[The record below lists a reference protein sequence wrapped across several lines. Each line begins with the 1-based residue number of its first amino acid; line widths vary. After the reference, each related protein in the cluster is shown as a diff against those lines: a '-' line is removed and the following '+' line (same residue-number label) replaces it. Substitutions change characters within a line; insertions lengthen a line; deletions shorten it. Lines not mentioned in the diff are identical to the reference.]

1 MVYIKINN
9 DENKTYQINS
19 YMRQIQKKL
28 DGNIA
33 NDVMMDISSASLN
46 ELSELSGLAVTAIT
60 VSKDTQVLSD
70 IQNIEGKVTQ
80 LSEQLVADD
89 HLTITLRIEFDI

>member
-9 DENKTYQINS
+9 DENKIYQINS
-19 YMRQIQKKL
+19 YMRQIYKKT
-28 DGNIA
+28 DGHIS
-33 NDVMMDISSASLN
+33 NDIMTDISSSSLN
-46 ELSELSGLAVTAIT
+46 ELSELSGLEVTAIT
-60 VSKDTQVLSD
+60 IGTDAQILSD

>member
-1 MVYIKINN
+1 MV
-9 DENKTYQINS
+9 
-19 YMRQIQKKL
+19 
-28 DGNIA
+28 
-33 NDVMMDISSASLN
+33 DISGSSLN

-60 VSKDTQVLSD
+60 ISKDTQVLSD